1 MSCPDRNAMNESRWM
16 YQQSPF
22 TFWKCKAKRHIV
34 RNVFSSSFSTVIAN
48 SIHSEVIIETSQ
60 YKVTSTHLSLNLAIC
75 NLCFT
80 IFGQIPSTFIIVN
93 KISCN
98 FQVFINL
105 LRTVLF
111 NYQNFL
117 LLFFHMTDICM
128 PDIQIA
134 ASKCL
139 LQTGSEIGV
148 AILDTNI

>member
-1 MSCPDRNAMNESRWM
+1 MSCPDRNAMNDSRWM

-22 TFWKCKAKRHIV
+22 TFWKWKAKRHIV

-60 YKVTSTHLSLNLAIC
+60 YKVTSIHLSLNLAIC

-128 PDIQIA
+128 SDIQIA
-134 ASKCL
+134 ASKC
-139 LQTGSEIGV
+139 
-148 AILDTNI
+148 